1 MPATLQTSL
10 SPLTFI
16 ASSFQ
21 PPPLP
26 PSLPIFFLSLS
37 LSLSLVSRF
46 PSFSPIFIL
55 QPREFSSRRDSLLL
69 SSFFLSFLK
78 DKRRVEKRDGG
89 ASIRN
94 FVSLF
99 PFLRIFKLVWP
110 RNFRTGRFRYL
121 SNLYLTSILVN
132 WWILTGINNARL
144 FVFLENSLAILQ
156 GNSDSRHVWK
166 LTRYWF
172 RG

>member
-69 SSFFLSFLK
+69 FSFLK

-89 ASIRN
+89 AYSEFCFSLPFPSYFQVGLASQFSYRPI
-94 FVSLF
+94 SLF
-99 PFLRIFKLVWP
+99 IESIFDEHP
-110 RNFRTGRFRYL
+110 GE
-121 SNLYLTSILVN
+121 LVN
-132 WWILTGINNARL
+132 FNWY
-144 FVFLENSLAILQ
+144 
-156 GNSDSRHVWK
+156 K
-166 LTRYWF
+166 
-172 RG
+172 

>member
-69 SSFFLSFLK
+69 FSFLK
-78 DKRRVEKRDGG
+78 DKRRVEKRDGSAYSEFCFSLPFPSYFQVG
-89 ASIRN
+89 LASQFSYRPI
-94 FVSLF
+94 SLF
-99 PFLRIFKLVWP
+99 IESIFDEHP
-110 RNFRTGRFRYL
+110 GE
-121 SNLYLTSILVN
+121 LVN
-132 WWILTGINNARL
+132 FNWY
-144 FVFLENSLAILQ
+144 
-156 GNSDSRHVWK
+156 K
-166 LTRYWF
+166 
-172 RG
+172 